1 MKTSPKHSVD
11 LLGRRTSVSVEDEFW
26 KALAEIAESRQ
37 QPVKHLIEEIE
48 RERQIGNL
56 SSAIRVFVLQ
66 IYKDQF
72 DRRRAEESKI
82 AAQ

>member
-11 LLGRRTSVSVEDEFW
+11 LFGQRTSVNLEDPFW
-26 KALAEIAESRQ
+26 KALAEIAESRK
-37 QPVKHLIEEIE
+37 QPMKALIEEIE
-48 RERQIGNL
+48 RDRQFGNL

-66 IYKDQF
+66 FYKDQF
-72 DRRRAEESKI
+72 DRRRSEESKI

>member
-11 LLGRRTSVSVEDEFW
+11 LLGQRTSVNLEDPFW

-48 RERQIGNL
+48 RER
-56 SSAIRVFVLQ
+56 
-66 IYKDQF
+66 
-72 DRRRAEESKI
+72 
-82 AAQ
+82 